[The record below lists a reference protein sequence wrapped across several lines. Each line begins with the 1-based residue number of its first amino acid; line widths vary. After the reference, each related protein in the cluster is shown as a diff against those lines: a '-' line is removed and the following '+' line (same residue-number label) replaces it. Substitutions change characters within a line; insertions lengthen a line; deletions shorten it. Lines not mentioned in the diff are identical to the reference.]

1 MIGRGRDGKQ
11 VHLPSQNKVNKSEL
25 GRAPK
30 IQEHCVGRSDGARST
45 EVERARPSAEVD
57 TCSTRS
63 VLLRRPQSLS
73 KWPRPTRS
81 VACTNPHLFAA
92 ECA

>member
-30 IQEHCVGRSDGARST
+30 IQEHCCIDRSDGARRLSGRGRGRHVVNSVGIST
-45 EVERARPSAEVD
+45 S
-57 TCSTRS
+57 
-63 VLLRRPQSLS
+63 
-73 KWPRPTRS
+73 
-81 VACTNPHLFAA
+81 AA
-92 ECA
+92 EPFQMAAADQISRSHKSAPFCG

>member
-30 IQEHCVGRSDGARST
+30 TQEHCVGRSDGARST

-63 VLLRRPQSLS
+63 VLLPFLM
-73 KWPRPTRS
+73 
-81 VACTNPHLFAA
+81 AA
-92 ECA
+92 ADQISRLHKSAPFCG